1 MADELKFDV
10 IPNHNGDSGLGT
22 TDTELLLQSKSPHD
36 DEAVY
41 SDHDFTNLSTLVG
54 GQDGDAVTKCL
65 LNSIF

>member
-36 DEAVY
+36 DEAVWVLITT
-41 SDHDFTNLSTLVG
+41 SQICPL
-54 GQDGDAVTKCL
+54 
-65 LNSIF
+65 